1 MSSHVPI
8 RKVLLGFLVAS
19 LIIRLLFIFS
29 KDQPP
34 VMWDARIYSSC
45 AVGLLDYVENGGTY
59 GHPERYQAADSLIDR
74 AEFVTAMQ
82 KYIKGEW
89 IEWLYYSQPNLAQA
103 QEYIFLSGPVYPA
116 LLAAVFATNVGT
128 DFEIVRVINCIVD
141 SISAVLMM
149 MIAVRL
155 FGRKIAILAGILYAV
170 YLPFIMQCGVITPD
184 LLTTFLILLTL
195 LLILEFYEKKKPLY
209 LYLTGMCLGLLALNK
224 PTASLLFV
232 PFIAGFLYDQRDN
245 IKGALISILKA
256 AVPFAIV
263 LIPWAVISTSYYGQ
277 LSIRDPEYSGANFR
291 SSSSIK
297 YEGYDLDYTEPD
309 FWTYPVGHM
318 ILEDPVGYAH
328 LLVKKFNRLWQKPY
342 NDFKESFVIGPGLSR
357 GFHFVIVLAGLFGV
371 FYCFFRRKRGYLYL
385 FLIPAYYTIV
395 HMIFHS
401 LPRYNL
407 NAMPLMILAAAVVFI
422 AIYRYIKDRKDN
434 GRVLVITA
442 IMIFAFILPVSFD
455 AETTGGMTGAVMMIA
470 LKIILLVSG
479 LYVLYVLIMPLF
491 EKARARNLILWP
503 GVILTVGLLV
513 AVSASDSWAEWK
525 VRLDRPGQKA
535 GIRIYVP
542 DDIRLVDGEL
552 FRIGIDITA
561 LRDKY
566 DLFYVTLNGEKVGF
580 LAGAKPLTDYYYP
593 KFGYTVFERMLDI
606 PKVEMRSWSFI
617 SMDPQAFNYMLDRDG
632 YIGIEL
638 ECSDSLAADG
648 GYIDFYGGY
657 KTAAKNHLYLPG
669 THYSSAERL
678 LDKGDPRIWLDYK
691 LSSDSA
697 ISYYIDGKTEMRPT
711 RDDLSDAFGRQRGR
725 YHVIVEIKRLDKNR
739 NYF

>member
-1 MSSHVPI
+1 MSSHVPF
-8 RKVLLGFLVAS
+8 RKVLLGFFLAS
-19 LIIRLLFIFS
+19 LIIRLLFIFV

-59 GHPERYQAADSLIDR
+59 GHPERYQAADSLIHR

-116 LLAAVFATNVGT
+116 LLAAVFATNLST

-141 SISAVLMM
+141 SLSAVLLM

-155 FGRKIAILAGILYAV
+155 FGRKIAVLAGILYAV

-184 LLTTFLILLTL
+184 LLTTFLILLTF
-195 LLILEFYEKKKPLY
+195 LLILDFYERRKLLY
-209 LYLTGMCLGLLALNK
+209 LYLTGLCLGLLAMNK

-232 PFIAGFLYDQRDN
+232 PFIAGFLYDQRAN
-245 IKGALISILKA
+245 IKGAFISIVRA

-263 LIPWAVISTSYYGQ
+263 LIPWVVISTSYYGQ

-318 ILEDPVGYAH
+318 ILDDPVGYAH
-328 LLVKKFNRLWQKPY
+328 LLVEKFDRLWQKPY
-342 NDFKESFVIGPGLSR
+342 NDFNESFVIGPSLS
-357 GFHFVIVLAGLFGV
+357 GGIHFVIVVAGLFGA
-371 FYCFFRRKRGYLYL
+371 FYCFFMRKRGYLYL
-385 FLIPAYYTIV
+385 FLIPAYYTVV

-407 NAMPLMILAAAVVFI
+407 NAMPLMILASSVVFI
-422 AIYRYIKDRKDN
+422 ALYKYINDRKDYAKTLLIA
-434 GRVLVITA
+434 GCLTL
-442 IMIFAFILPVSFD
+442 AFVLPVKFG
-455 AETTGGMTGAVMMIA
+455 AEITGGMTGAVLMIV
-470 LKIILLVSG
+470 LKAILLALG
-479 LYVLYVLIMPLF
+479 IYVLYVIMVPPF
-491 EKARARNLILWP
+491 NKIRARNLILWP
-503 GVILTVGLLV
+503 GIILAVALLV
-513 AVSASDSWAEWK
+513 AASASDSWAEWK
-525 VRLDRPGQKA
+525 VRLDRPGQRA

-542 DDIRLVDGEL
+542 DDIRLVPGEL

-580 LAGAKPLTDYYYP
+580 MAGEKPLTDYYYP
-593 KFGYTVFERMLDI
+593 KFGYTVFQQMLDI

-632 YIGIEL
+632 YIEIEL
-638 ECSDSLAADG
+638 ESSDSLAADN

-657 KTAAKNHLYLPG
+657 RTADKGHLYLPG

-678 LDKGDPRIWLDYK
+678 LDKGDPRVWLDYK

-697 ISYYIDGKTEMRPT
+697 ISYYIDGKTGMQT
-711 RDDLSDAFGRQRGR
+711 TSDDLSDEFGRQRGR
-725 YHVIVEIKRLDKNR
+725 YHVIIEVKRLDKNR
-739 NYF
+739 YYF